1 VLQFCLVLHLLENI
15 SGPQVIFMSN
25 SKDAKTKLIGKQ
37 RLRRRWLTTLRMAR
51 YGANNFTRNAWL
63 TTAATAVM
71 TITLLIIF
79 MTFIARQALVS
90 TVDELRQK
98 VDISINLRSDIK
110 DGEAKKVKQILEG
123 TENVVSVRYID
134 IEEAK
139 KSYIDQ
145 NHPSAEQLQAISDLP
160 VTPFFPVFRVIVKD
174 PNDTA
179 SLATLVAKNETVKD
193 ALNPDPKRAP
203 SFTGEKK
210 KVIETIS
217 RWTMLAERGG
227 LIAAAVFIA
236 ISMLIIFNTIRMAIF
251 NRKEEIQMM
260 KLIGADKNFIRGPFV
275 VEAVM
280 YGFVAALIATVL
292 GYTMLYYAEKPLS
305 SYGVAVGPTLDTFVL
320 FAPLVLLI
328 MILIG
333 ALIGVLSSRLAVRR
347 YLKV

>member
-1 VLQFCLVLHLLENI
+1 
-15 SGPQVIFMSN
+15 MSARDAR
-25 SKDAKTKLIGKQ
+25 SKLGGKQ
-37 RLRRRWLTTLRMAR
+37 RLRRRWLTWLRMTR

-79 MTFIARQALVS
+79 MTFIARQTLAS
-90 TVDELRQK
+90 TVEDLRQK
-98 VDISINLRSDIK
+98 VDISIYLRSDVK
-110 DGEAKKVKQILEG
+110 DAEARTVINKFKE
-123 TENVVSVRYID
+123 TENVISVRYIN
-134 IEEAK
+134 IETAK
-139 KSYIDQ
+139 KTYIEQ
-145 NHPSAEQLQAISDLP
+145 NSPSNEQLQAISELP
-160 VTPFFPVFRVIVKD
+160 VTPFFPSLRVIIKD

-179 SLATLVAKNETVKD
+179 ALAKLVASDEVVKN

-227 LIAAAVFIA
+227 LIAATVFIA

-280 YGFVAALIATVL
+280 YGFIAALIATAL
-292 GYTMLYYAEKPLS
+292 GYTLLYYARKPLS
-305 SYGVAVGPTLDTFVL
+305 SYGVAVGPTLDTFTV
-320 FAPLVLLI
+320 FAPLVLLV

-333 ALIGVLSSRLAVRR
+333 ATIGILSSRLAVRR

>member
-1 VLQFCLVLHLLENI
+1 
-15 SGPQVIFMSN
+15 MSAP
-25 SKDAKTKLIGKQ
+25 SAIKPKLGKQ
-37 RLRRRWLTTLRMAR
+37 HMRRRWLTWLRMTR

-79 MTFIARQALVS
+79 MTFIARQALAS

-98 VDISINLRSDIK
+98 VDISIYLRNDVGDK
-110 DGEAKKVKQILEG
+110 EAGEVIQKFKQA
-123 TENVVSVRYID
+123 ENVVSVRYID
-134 IEEAK
+134 IEEARQT
-139 KSYIDQ
+139 YIDQ
-145 NHPSAEQLQAISDLP
+145 NSPSPEQLQAISELP
-160 VTPFFPVFRVIVKD
+160 VTPFFPSLRVIIED

-179 SLATLVAKNETVKD
+179 ALANLVSNDATVKT
-193 ALNPDPKRAP
+193 AINPDPKRAP
-203 SFTGEKK
+203 SFSGEKK

-217 RWTMLAERGG
+217 QWTVLAERGG
-227 LIAAAVFIA
+227 LIAATIFIA

-260 KLIGADKNFIRGPFV
+260 KLIGADKSFIRGPFV

-280 YGFVAALIATVL
+280 YGFVAALIATSL
-292 GYTMLYYAEKPLS
+292 GYGLLYYAEKPLS
-305 SYGVAVGPTLDTFVL
+305 GYGIAIGPTLQNFTV
-320 FAPLVLLI
+320 FAPLVLLV

-333 ALIGVLSSRLAVRR
+333 AFIGIASSRLAVRR

>member
-1 VLQFCLVLHLLENI
+1 MANN
-15 SGPQVIFMSN
+15 GP
-25 SKDAKTKLIGKQ
+25 KLGGKQ
-37 RLRRRWLTTLRMAR
+37 RFRRRYNTWLRMVR

-79 MTFIARQALVS
+79 MTFVARQALAS
-90 TVDELRQK
+90 TVDELKQK
-98 VDISINLRSDIK
+98 VDISIYLRSDISDSDAKQVIQKFK
-110 DGEAKKVKQILEG
+110 D
-123 TENVVSVRYID
+123 TDNVISVRYID

-139 KSYIDQ
+139 NTYIDQ
-145 NHPSAEQLQAISDLP
+145 NKPSAEQLDAISELP
-160 VTPFFPVFRVIVKD
+160 VTPFFPSLRVIIED
-174 PNDTA
+174 PNDTSALA
-179 SLATLVAKNETVKD
+179 SLVANDESVKS

-203 SFTGEKK
+203 SFSGEKK

-227 LIAAAVFIA
+227 LIAASVFIA

-280 YGFVAALIATVL
+280 YGFVAALVATTL
-292 GYTMLYYAEKPLS
+292 GYALLYNIEKPLS
-305 SYGVAVGPTLDTFVL
+305 SYGIAVAPTLASLLL
-320 FAPLVLLI
+320 FAPLVLIL

-333 ALIGVLSSRLAVRR
+333 AIIGITSSRLAVRR

>member
-1 VLQFCLVLHLLENI
+1 MAI
-15 SGPQVIFMSN
+15 DSRG
-25 SKDAKTKLIGKQ
+25 KLAGKQ
-37 RLRRRWLTTLRMAR
+37 RLRRRWLTWLRMTR

-79 MTFIARQALVS
+79 TTFIARQTLAS

-98 VDISINLRSDIK
+98 VDISIYLRNDIK
-110 DGEAKKVKQILEG
+110 DEEVKETIKKFKQ
-123 TENVVSVRYID
+123 TENVVSVRYINID
-134 IEEAK
+134 EAK
-139 KSYIDQ
+139 ATYIAQ
-145 NHPSAEQLQAISDLP
+145 NNPSAEQLQAISELP
-160 VTPFFPVFRVIVKD
+160 VTPFFPSLRVIIED
-174 PNDTA
+174 PNDTSALA
-179 SLATLVAKNETVKD
+179 SLVAKDSTVKN
-193 ALNPDPKRAP
+193 ALHPDPRRAP
-203 SFTGEKK
+203 SFHGEKK

-217 RWTMLAERGG
+217 RWTAFAERGG
-227 LIAAAVFIA
+227 LVAAIVFIA

-280 YGFVAALIATVL
+280 YGFIAALIATSL
-292 GYTMLYYAEKPLS
+292 GYGLLHYAQKPLS
-305 SYGVAVGPTLDTFVL
+305 SYGIAIGPTLQNFTV
-320 FAPLVLLI
+320 FAPLVLLV

-333 ALIGVLSSRLAVRR
+333 ALIGIISSRLAVRR

>member
-1 VLQFCLVLHLLENI
+1 MANK
-15 SGPQVIFMSN
+15 GP
-25 SKDAKTKLIGKQ
+25 KLGGKQ
-37 RLRRRWLTTLRMAR
+37 HFRRRYYTWLRMVR

-79 MTFIARQALVS
+79 TTFIARQALVG

-98 VDISINLRSDIK
+98 VDISIYLRSDVS
-110 DGEAKKVKQILEG
+110 DTEAKAVIEKLKK
-123 TENVVSVRYID
+123 TENVVSVRYITID
-134 IEEAK
+134 EAK
-139 KSYIDQ
+139 RTYIDQ
-145 NHPSAEQLQAISDLP
+145 NKPSAEQLQAISELP
-160 VTPFFPVFRVIVKD
+160 VTPFFPSLRVIIED
-174 PNDTA
+174 PNDTSA
-179 SLATLVAKNETVKD
+179 LATLVARDASVKA

-203 SFTGEKK
+203 SFSGEKK

-217 RWTMLAERGG
+217 RWTLLAERGG
-227 LIAAAVFIA
+227 LIAASVFIA

-280 YGFVAALIATVL
+280 YGFIAALIATGL
-292 GYTMLYYAEKPLS
+292 GYLLLYYIEKPLS
-305 SYGVAVGPTLDTFVL
+305 SYGIAFGPTLDTFTL
-320 FAPLVLLI
+320 FAPLVLLV

-333 ALIGVLSSRLAVRR
+333 ATIGITSSRLAVRR

>member
-1 VLQFCLVLHLLENI
+1 MAANENK
-15 SGPQVIFMSN
+15 P
-25 SKDAKTKLIGKQ
+25 KLGGNQ
-37 RLRRRWLTTLRMAR
+37 RFRRRYYTWLRMMR

-79 MTFIARQALVS
+79 MTFIARQALAS
-90 TVDELRQK
+90 TVDELRDK
-98 VDISINLRSDIK
+98 VDISVYLKSDIE
-110 DGEAKKVKQILEG
+110 DSEARSVIRKFE
-123 TENVVSVRYID
+123 TAENVVSVRYID

-139 KSYIDQ
+139 ETYIQQ
-145 NHPSAEQLQAISDLP
+145 NQPSAEQLQAISELP
-160 VTPFFPVFRVIVKD
+160 VTPFFPSLRVIIED
-174 PNDTA
+174 PNDTGA
-179 SLATLVAKNETVKD
+179 LADLVANDPEVKG

-203 SFTGEKK
+203 SFSGEKK

-227 LIAAAVFIA
+227 LIAASIFIA

-260 KLIGADKNFIRGPFV
+260 KLIGADKGFIRGPFV

-280 YGFVAALIATVL
+280 YGFVAALIATAV
-292 GYTMLYYAEKPLS
+292 GYALLYSVQQPLS
-305 SYGVAVGPTLDTFVL
+305 SYGIAIGSTLDTFTL
-320 FAPLVLLI
+320 FAPLVLI
-328 MILIG
+328 VMILIG
-333 ALIGVLSSRLAVRR
+333 ATIGIVSSRLAVRR

>member
-1 VLQFCLVLHLLENI
+1 MA
-15 SGPQVIFMSN
+15 SG
-25 SKDAKTKLIGKQ
+25 KDMKSRLGGNQ
-37 RLRRRWLTTLRMAR
+37 RLRRRWLTWLRMTR

-98 VDISINLRSDIK
+98 VDISIYLRNDIEDDEVREVIGK
-110 DGEAKKVKQILEG
+110 FKA
-123 TENVVSVRYID
+123 TENVESVRYID

-139 KSYIDQ
+139 QTYIDQ
-145 NHPSAEQLQAISDLP
+145 NKPSAEQLQAISELP
-160 VTPFFPVFRVIVKD
+160 VTPFFPSLRVIIED
-174 PNDTA
+174 PNDTSALA
-179 SLATLVAKNETVKD
+179 SLVANDGTVKD
-193 ALNPDPKRAP
+193 ALHPDPKRAP
-203 SFTGEKK
+203 SFSGEKK

-217 RWTMLAERGG
+217 KWTAFAERGG
-227 LIAAAVFIA
+227 LVAAVIFIA

-260 KLIGADKNFIRGPFV
+260 KLIGADKGFIRGPFV

-280 YGFVAALIATVL
+280 YGFVAALIATTI
-292 GYTMLYYAEKPLS
+292 GYILLYSAEKPLS
-305 SYGVAVGPTLDTFVL
+305 NYGIAIGATLDTLTLFV
-320 FAPLVLLI
+320 PLVLIVMI
-328 MILIG
+328 MIG
-333 ALIGVLSSRLAVRR
+333 ALIGILSSRLAVRR

>member
-1 VLQFCLVLHLLENI
+1 
-15 SGPQVIFMSN
+15 MAK
-25 SKDAKTKLIGKQ
+25 KDNRSSLGGNQ
-37 RLRRRWLTTLRMAR
+37 RLRRRWLTWLRMTR

-98 VDISINLRSDIK
+98 VDISIYLRNDVKDDEAREVIK
-110 DGEAKKVKQILEG
+110 KFES
-123 TENVVSVRYID
+123 TENVVSVRYIN
-134 IEEAK
+134 IEQAK
-139 KSYIDQ
+139 QAYIEQ
-145 NHPSAEQLQAISDLP
+145 NKPSAEQLQAISELP
-160 VTPFFPVFRVIVKD
+160 VTPFFPSLRVIIKD
-174 PNDTA
+174 PNDTSA
-179 SLATLVAKNETVKD
+179 LANLVAKDETVKK

-203 SFTGEKK
+203 SFSGEKK

-217 RWTMLAERGG
+217 KWTAFAERGG
-227 LIAAAVFIA
+227 LVAAVVFIA

-260 KLIGADKNFIRGPFV
+260 KLIGADKSFIRGPFV

-280 YGFVAALIATVL
+280 YGFVAALVATGI
-292 GYTMLYYAEKPLS
+292 GYLLLYSAEKPLS
-305 SYGVAVGPTLDTFVL
+305 TYGVAIGATLKDFTL
-320 FAPLVLLI
+320 FAPIVLLI
-328 MILIG
+328 MIAIG
-333 ALIGVLSSRLAVRR
+333 ALIGIVSSRLAVRR

>member
-1 VLQFCLVLHLLENI
+1 
-15 SGPQVIFMSN
+15 MSAA
-25 SKDAKTKLIGKQ
+25 KDTRAKLGGNQ
-37 RLRRRWLTTLRMAR
+37 RFRRRYLTWMRMTR

-79 MTFIARQALVS
+79 MTFIARQALVG

-98 VDISINLRSDIK
+98 VDISIYLRNDIEDDEVRDVIGK
-110 DGEAKKVKQILEG
+110 FES

-139 KSYIDQ
+139 QTYIDQ
-145 NHPSAEQLQAISDLP
+145 NQPSAEQLQAISELP
-160 VTPFFPVFRVIVKD
+160 VTPFFPSLRVIVKD
-174 PNDTA
+174 PNDTSALA
-179 SLATLVAKNETVKD
+179 SLVANDQAVKR
-193 ALNPDPKRAP
+193 ALHPDPKRAP
-203 SFTGEKK
+203 SFSGEKK

-217 RWTMLAERGG
+217 KWTAFAERGG
-227 LIAAAVFIA
+227 LLAAIVFIA

-280 YGFVAALIATVL
+280 YGFIAALIATAL
-292 GYTMLYYAEKPLS
+292 GYALLQYAQKPLS
-305 SYGVAVGPTLDTFVL
+305 NYGIAIGPTLDNFTL

-333 ALIGVLSSRLAVRR
+333 ATIGIISSRLAVRR